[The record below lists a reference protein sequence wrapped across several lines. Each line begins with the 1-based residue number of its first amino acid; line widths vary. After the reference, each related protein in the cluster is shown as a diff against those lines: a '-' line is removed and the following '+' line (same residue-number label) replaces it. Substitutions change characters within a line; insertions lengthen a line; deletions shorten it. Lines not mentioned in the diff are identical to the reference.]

1 MAAAWKSAAPAAMN
15 QGLLCMAARRC
26 NLDTMAKVLTLRLCV
41 TLLAVIGGF
50 GVLVGCKS
58 SGRGGSGGLF
68 GPKDETEEAAK
79 LVSEANQELTK
90 IKKLY
95 SENEGDDEQL
105 GKRQQLKKALEANDA
120 EQVKKIA
127 DDVVYLIN
135 DGMDYA
141 KSAIEKLQKAQDL
154 NINPDYKEYLRL
166 KEMALTKQVEAF
178 EQYRQAA
185 RALRDNYDPKNDQLR
200 AKVKQEFDQ
209 RSDNY
214 RALMEK
220 ARDYSSQANE
230 IARDAIRRSVGQ

>member
-1 MAAAWKSAAPAAMN
+1 MRFRDLIIA
-15 QGLLCMAARRC
+15 
-26 NLDTMAKVLTLRLCV
+26 VII
-41 TLLAVIGGF
+41 LAVVSVF
-50 GVLVGCKS
+50 SGCKS
-58 SGRGGSGGLF
+58 SGGGGGGIF
-68 GPKDETEEAAK
+68 GPKDDMEEAAR
-79 LVSEANQELTK
+79 LVAEANQELRK
-90 IKKLY
+90 IKDLY
-95 SENEGDDEQL
+95 NENEGYQDKP
-105 GKRQQLKKALEANDA
+105 GKRQQLKKALEENNA
-120 EQVKKIA
+120 ERVKKIS

-141 KSAIEKLQKAQDL
+141 RAAIEKLQKAQDL

-185 RALRDNYDPKNDQLR
+185 RSLRDNYDPKNDKMR
-200 AKVKQEFDQ
+200 AKVKEEFDQ

-230 IARDAIRRSVGQ
+230 IARDAIRRSTGQ

>member
-1 MAAAWKSAAPAAMN
+1 MRFRDLIIA
-15 QGLLCMAARRC
+15 
-26 NLDTMAKVLTLRLCV
+26 VII
-41 TLLAVIGGF
+41 LAVVSGF
-50 GVLVGCKS
+50 SGCKS
-58 SGRGGSGGLF
+58 SGRGGGGIF
-68 GPKDETEEAAK
+68 GPKDDMEEAAR
-79 LVSEANQELTK
+79 LVAEANQELRK
-90 IKKLY
+90 IKDLY
-95 SENEGDDEQL
+95 NENEGYQDKP
-105 GKRQQLKKALEANDA
+105 GKRQQLKKALEENNA
-120 EQVKKIA
+120 EQVKKIS

-141 KSAIEKLQKAQDL
+141 RAAIEKLQKAQDL

-185 RALRDNYDPKNDQLR
+185 RSLRDNYDPKNDKMR
-200 AKVKQEFDQ
+200 AKVKEEFDQ

-230 IARDAIRRSVGQ
+230 IARDAIRRSTGQ

>member
-1 MAAAWKSAAPAAMN
+1 MRFRDLIIA
-15 QGLLCMAARRC
+15 
-26 NLDTMAKVLTLRLCV
+26 VII
-41 TLLAVIGGF
+41 LAVVSVF
-50 GVLVGCKS
+50 SGCKS
-58 SGRGGSGGLF
+58 SGGGGGGIF
-68 GPKDETEEAAK
+68 GPKDDMEEAAR
-79 LVSEANQELTK
+79 LVAEANQELRK
-90 IKKLY
+90 IKDLY
-95 SENEGDDEQL
+95 NENEGYQDKP
-105 GKRQQLKKALEANDA
+105 GKRQQLKKALEENNA
-120 EQVKKIA
+120 EQVKKIS

-141 KSAIEKLQKAQDL
+141 RAAIEKLQKAQDL

-185 RALRDNYDPKNDQLR
+185 RSLRDNYDPKNDKMR
-200 AKVKQEFDQ
+200 AKVKEEFDQ

-230 IARDAIRRSVGQ
+230 IARDAIRRSTGQ